1 MNTSAR
7 TSKSL
12 LTSTDEFITRYTQAV
27 NTFDVDAVADLFAAG
42 AVFNAPNGR
51 VLRSCVEIRAFFSQ
65 LFQAQGTIK
74 VTSAVAQD
82 NQLVLEIGVRARRD
96 ASGQLVSDPT
106 APIRPVAID
115 HFTFAADGKI
125 SRMRFTWLLTR
136 AGSTTRRP
144 PEPTPSVLA
153 LGSRPTITGGAWRLA
168 NDREIRAR
176 ALPPPGLRG
185 LAGFP

>member
-115 HFTFAADGKI
+115 HFTFAADGKYPECGLHG
-125 SRMRFTWLLTR
+125 SSLGLGRRLGGHLNQPRPYWPLA
-136 AGSTTRRP
+136 AGRRLP
-144 PEPTPSVLA
+144 VA
-153 LGSRPTITGGAWRLA
+153 RGG
-168 NDREIRAR
+168 
-176 ALPPPGLRG
+176 
-185 LAGFP
+185 